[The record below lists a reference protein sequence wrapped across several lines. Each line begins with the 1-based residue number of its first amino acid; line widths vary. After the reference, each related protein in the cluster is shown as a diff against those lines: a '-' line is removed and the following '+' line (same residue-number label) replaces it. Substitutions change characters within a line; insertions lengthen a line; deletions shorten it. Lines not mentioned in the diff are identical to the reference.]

1 MNNRIAFSARS
12 GRPVDLAVVDDRAGG
27 KAIHVSGTA
36 SRSPGSTRWRAV
48 RRLLVLIVSC
58 RGIAAETVPATE
70 PTVCTVSNEQ
80 MRIDT
85 SRARVVAN
93 GTAWK
98 IVAPM
103 LDDNGD
109 TSLPADFRRWWHFQI
124 DGLDAVRGTTLII
137 EITNAG
143 YDDVITPV
151 WSLDAGHSYD
161 RISGVVPHVASGT
174 HTFTIQTPVG
184 IPSIRLAKYFPYTSE
199 MQDAFRASLAGLD
212 VVRDEVIGRSCEGRD
227 ITMLTLTDTS
237 VPDLGKR
244 RVWIQS
250 AVHPGETPAIF
261 ACEGLVSWFVGGG
274 EARAALEEMIV
285 NVVLLPNPD
294 GIALGNYRTTAKG
307 VNLEVQWSAPY
318 DSEVPEI
325 VALRSTIE
333 RFMGT
338 PTAPAGSP
346 ICLLLNLHA
355 SHGGGHPFHFV
366 HKPSYPPTGVIPEVR
381 ELEDHWV
388 ATFKR
393 RSAFGAL
400 RETDP
405 ESTLAGRGYLESM
418 MHDRYTLQSPWA
430 PVMAITFEGTYEE
443 GPTPGVPNSPAD
455 YRRLGAEMAAAIVDT
470 VRENSAADTFGTSSE
485 AVSER

>member
-1 MNNRIAFSARS
+1 MRIPFLIMSS
-12 GRPVDLAVVDDRAGG
+12 MVLAVEA
-27 KAIHVSGTA
+27 
-36 SRSPGSTRWRAV
+36 
-48 RRLLVLIVSC
+48 
-58 RGIAAETVPATE
+58 VPATE
-70 PTVCTVSNEQ
+70 PTVCTVRNEQ

-85 SRARVVAN
+85 GRARVTAN
-93 GTAWK
+93 GAAWR

-109 TSLPADFRRWWHFQI
+109 PSLPANFRRWWHFQI
-124 DGLDAVRGTTLII
+124 DGLDAVQGTTLTI

-151 WSLDAGHSYD
+151 WSLDGGHSYE
-161 RISGVVPHVASGT
+161 RISGVVPHVASGS

-184 IPSIRLAKYFPYTSE
+184 IPSIRLAKYFPYTPA
-199 MQDAFRASLAGLD
+199 MHDAFRASLTGLD
-212 VVRDEVIGRSCEGRD
+212 VVREEVIGRSCEGRD

-237 VPDLGKR
+237 VPDSGKR

-261 ACEGLVSWFVGGG
+261 ACEGIVSWFVTGG
-274 EARAALEEMIV
+274 EARAALGEMIV

-294 GIALGNYRTTAKG
+294 GIALGNYRTTAEG

-338 PTAPAGSP
+338 PAAPAGSP

-355 SHGGGHPFHFV
+355 SHGGGYPFHFV
-366 HKPSYPPTGVIPEVR
+366 HEPSYPPTGVIPEVR
-381 ELEDHWV
+381 ELEDRWV
-388 ATFKR
+388 AAFKR
-393 RSAFGAL
+393 RSSFGSL

-405 ESTLAGRGYLESM
+405 KSTLAGRGYLESM

-430 PVMAITFEGTYEE
+430 PVMAITFEGTYEA
-443 GPTPGVPNSPAD
+443 GPTQGVPNSPAD
-455 YRRLGAEMAAAIVDT
+455 YRQLGAEMAAAIVDT
-470 VRENSAADTFGTSSE
+470 VGKNSSTDTFGTKGKVTSE
-485 AVSER
+485 